1 MAAAAFL
8 GPVTVARPL
17 GARPSVGDGGVDL
30 AAGRAA
36 TARRRVVTGAPRR
49 AAAPRWTAAADRF
62 GGGGSGDG
70 GDGGGDSLGKSIAK
84 VLEVSYR
91 KVWLRLMTIGTGEEY
106 ERAIQ
111 EFIIGAVSAYKSGY
125 SLAALALEL
134 KQNEVRTGDDALDA
148 SLRLSD
154 REEAT
159 RRVWLLLIYLTLAA
173 KGFEPSP
180 GVNPASLLSGAETA
194 ATGLEALSDAKDD
207 DKSDAA
213 TATDNADNA
222 DAPATSPARPL
233 DGAAAVERF
242 RDLVADV
249 TAAAAKGYTL
259 DSLKLEQSLALR
271 DGEQGLGAAEASVRS
286 QFMRIIFLTARMVA
300 PKRA

>member
-1 MAAAAFL
+1 MDCAPSGLPGWRVLPLHLL
-8 GPVTVARPL
+8 GLPVDVPPTALLSSFHAVPL
-17 GARPSVGDGGVDL
+17 IPTAPGCSL
-30 AAGRAA
+30 AAPTPAA
-36 TARRRVVTGAPRR
+36 RLISFPPLPTVPVLVLGCVSPPRR
-49 AAAPRWTAAADRF
+49 LPPLCPAPIPRA
-62 GGGGSGDG
+62 SQ
-70 GDGGGDSLGKSIAK
+70 
-84 VLEVSYR
+84 
-91 KVWLRLMTIGTGEEY
+91 

-173 KGFEPSP
+173 KSFQPSA
-180 GVNPASLLSGAETA
+180 GVNASSLLAGAE
-194 ATGLEALSDAKDD
+194 
-207 DKSDAA
+207 
-213 TATDNADNA
+213 
-222 DAPATSPARPL
+222 
-233 DGAAAVERF
+233 AAAVGLEVLNSSDDGGDKGATAGADADAAPAGRASPPPDAAAAVDSF
-242 RDLVADV
+242 RGLVADV

-300 PKRA
+300 PKTQGA

>member
-1 MAAAAFL
+1 MTSGAFVGPAAARPLRAGALAAWRPAPALRRAAAA
-8 GPVTVARPL
+8 
-17 GARPSVGDGGVDL
+17 
-30 AAGRAA
+30 
-36 TARRRVVTGAPRR
+36 APRR
-49 AAAPRWTAAADRF
+49 AAAAAPPRWTAAAD
-62 GGGGSGDG
+62 GGGGGPGAAAGSGGG
-70 GDGGGDSLGKSIAK
+70 GDGGGDTLGKSIAK

-91 KVWLRLMTIGTGEEY
+91 KVWLRLMTVGTGEEY

-173 KGFEPSP
+173 KSFQPSA
-180 GVNPASLLSGAETA
+180 GVNASSLLAGAE
-194 ATGLEALSDAKDD
+194 
-207 DKSDAA
+207 
-213 TATDNADNA
+213 
-222 DAPATSPARPL
+222 
-233 DGAAAVERF
+233 AAAVGLEVLNSSDDGGDKGATAGADADAAPAGRASPPPDAAAAVDSF
-242 RDLVADV
+242 RGLVADV

-300 PKRA
+300 PKTQGA

>member
-1 MAAAAFL
+1 M
-8 GPVTVARPL
+8 
-17 GARPSVGDGGVDL
+17 
-30 AAGRAA
+30 
-36 TARRRVVTGAPRR
+36 
-49 AAAPRWTAAADRF
+49 
-62 GGGGSGDG
+62 
-70 GDGGGDSLGKSIAK
+70 
-84 VLEVSYR
+84 
-91 KVWLRLMTIGTGEEY
+91 
-106 ERAIQ
+106 
-111 EFIIGAVSAYKSGY
+111 SAYKSGY

-173 KGFEPSP
+173 KSFQPSA
-180 GVNPASLLSGAETA
+180 GVNASSLLAGAE
-194 ATGLEALSDAKDD
+194 
-207 DKSDAA
+207 
-213 TATDNADNA
+213 
-222 DAPATSPARPL
+222 
-233 DGAAAVERF
+233 AAAVGLEVLNSSDGGGDKDATAGADADAAPAGRASSPADAAAAVDSF
-242 RDLVADV
+242 RGLVADV

-300 PKRA
+300 PKTQGA